1 MKTLSAFLAVL
12 TLTLAAS
19 FAHAGTV
26 INNGW
31 YNGQEIYYID
41 QGLQKNGGTS
51 KSSDIYLVGGNRAYQ
66 PNVVLTIPGAP
77 GYSPL
82 WDVVVVHSAP
92 GITVQGIINAGLA
105 SPKFT
110 TTGLLF
116 DSANNILQAARY
128 GLVTLTEPGLVVL
141 CPIVPAAAAD
151 APGNP
156 NAPETFMILTGSST
170 F

>member
-1 MKTLSAFLAVL
+1 MKALNIALVGL
-12 TLTLAAS
+12 VLTLAAS
-19 FAHAGTV
+19 FAHAGKLV
-26 INNGW
+26 ANGW
-31 YNGQEIYYID
+31 YKGQEIYYID
-41 QGLQKNGGTS
+41 QGLQKNVGTS

-66 PNVVLTIPGAP
+66 PNVVLTIPGVP
-77 GYSPL
+77 GYSPH

-105 SPKFT
+105 SPRFA

-116 DSANNILQAARY
+116 DNAESILQAARY

-141 CPIVPAAAAD
+141 CPIVPAATAEANGHT
-151 APGNP
+151 AE
-156 NAPETFMILTGSST
+156 PETFMILTGSST